1 MIISP
6 TNMNINKIM
15 GYVLLILGLII
26 IIVAL
31 YQTYNIFT
39 GKSSLPQVFKTVKI
53 EKKTQNNDPADAQ
66 QQMQA
71 IIAEMLPATSIN
83 DTMNLGSLAV
93 LIWIFIF
100 GGSKIAGMGIA
111 LIKIP
116 NSNNE
121 KS

>member
-1 MIISP
+1 
-6 TNMNINKIM
+6 MNINKIM